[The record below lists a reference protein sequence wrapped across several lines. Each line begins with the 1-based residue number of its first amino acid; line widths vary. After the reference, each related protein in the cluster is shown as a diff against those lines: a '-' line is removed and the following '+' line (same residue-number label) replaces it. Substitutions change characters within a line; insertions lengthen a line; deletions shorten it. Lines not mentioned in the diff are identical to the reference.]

1 MAKRFKAKKKRNFF
15 FLSLSVFVISFAF
28 FLSYF
33 AHLFNTDEFLNFIL
47 KSMFKKARDYGR
59 EEGINI
65 GKIQGVDFVARN
77 LLKETNDINYISK
90 VTGLT
95 VKEVENLKQSA

>member
-1 MAKRFKAKKKRNFF
+1 MTMDEYMNAL
-15 FLSLSVFVISFAF
+15 LS
-28 FLSYF
+28 
-33 AHLFNTDEFLNFIL
+33 DEVMNQER
-47 KSMFKKARDYGR
+47 SMFKKARDYGR